1 MHVNKTN
8 LLIHLFVYSFQF
20 SYKFSVY
27 YLIPFYVDVKSMVS
41 VGLTTLASCN
51 YDLMDAVRGKKTMRI
66 LCIGH
71 GGGSLPLFLA
81 SKIQGGYYHFH

>member
-51 YDLMDAVRGKKTMRI
+51 YDLMDAVN
-66 LCIGH
+66 
-71 GGGSLPLFLA
+71 
-81 SKIQGGYYHFH
+81 YHFYVDKGLLNGLH